1 MDDGAAT
8 RAAIDRAL
16 SGDATAIGALVDRLT
31 PIVQARVARALTR
44 RHAEARGRRI
54 RQEVEDMTQE
64 VFLALFDQD
73 GRALRAWDPD
83 RGASL
88 ENFVGLV
95 AERQVA
101 SILRSG
107 RRSPWVED
115 PTTKDELVAVVV
127 EEDGGPSSPEH
138 AAADRELLAAM
149 LDALRVRLSP
159 LGLEMFRHLFVEQ
172 ADVPE
177 ICARTG
183 LQAGAVYAWR
193 TRLRKIAQTIA
204 EDLGA
209 EVGG

>member
-1 MDDGAAT
+1 
-8 RAAIDRAL
+8 
-16 SGDATAIGALVDRLT
+16 
-31 PIVQARVARALTR
+31 
-44 RHAEARGRRI
+44 
-54 RQEVEDMTQE
+54 
-64 VFLALFDQD
+64 
-73 GRALRAWDPD
+73 
-83 RGASL
+83 
-88 ENFVGLV
+88 
-95 AERQVA
+95 
-101 SILRSG
+101 
-107 RRSPWVED
+107 
-115 PTTKDELVAVVV
+115 V

-193 TRLRKIAQTIA
+193 TRLRKLAQTIA